1 MTGLAKTPTRR
12 EVIIGAGTAAAVAA
26 MPPASALATPE
37 MRDEAIAAIT
47 GGAPVKDG
55 RVHLT
60 IPGVAENGLS
70 VYTTVAVESPM
81 TEADH
86 VKAIHIISEQNPIA
100 HLMTFHLGPRSGVAK
115 VATNM
120 RMGTSQEVTALVEMS
135 DGSFWRDRKKIVVTI
150 AACID
155 GG

>member
-1 MTGLAKTPTRR
+1 MPTRR
-12 EVIIGAGTAAAVAA
+12 QLMIGAGAAGGLMFLPRDVF
-26 MPPASALATPE
+26 ATTE
-37 MRDEAIAAIT
+37 LRDRKLKELT

-55 RVHLT
+55 RVTLT
-60 IPGVAENGLS
+60 IPKVAENGLS

-86 VKAIHIISEQNPIA
+86 VKAIHILSEKNPIA
-100 HLMTFHLGPRSGVAK
+100 HLLTWHLGPRTGVAK
-115 VATNM
+115 VSTNI
-120 RMGTSQEVTALVEMS
+120 RLAASQQVTALAQMS
-135 DGSFWRDRKKIVVTI
+135 DGSFWQDRQDVIVTI

>member
-1 MTGLAKTPTRR
+1 MTGLPQMPTRR
-12 EVIIGAGTAAAVAA
+12 DVIIGAGAVAAVAA
-26 MPPASALATPE
+26 MPRGALATPE